1 MKKSVS
7 SSKPA
12 VSKSSQ
18 KKRTPSDGEGNIGS
32 QVTSNVHPE
41 VETSEI
47 PFSSWPIWN
56 EQEVASEKWITK
68 HAFEDPDGMITLPR
82 KLRSKV
88 DSWKRPIELITDNQS
103 PVIVASGNLIDDYF
117 DLPLNSVPSTP
128 RSSNVSLHDST
139 PDKDKKKDIDNEKK
153 KDDNKLLAQDLKDDK
168 SCINDLPITDSSEND
183 FEDENSNKK
192 YSDASKLFQE
202 NSHLLGS
209 ELMCNIISAF
219 HYMYSQWKKQKNP
232 QNPDDFSLW
241 DHIYPKGKDGV
252 PVYNS
257 SGKYVVKLYWLGNWR
272 KITVD
277 DSIPVDSKGRPLLI
291 RSALQ
296 HELWPLI
303 LSKAI
308 LKIAEL
314 SYRESDEYLD
324 FGDFDVIHTLSSWIV
339 ERYSFRKNSY
349 DVIWNDINFIT
360 ASNLTINCQSMNALD
375 SVNQNANN
383 NFNNSNNNN
392 SNNGNS
398 INNNYNNN
406 ISNNQINN
414 SINNNGNQNQSQF
427 GKSLNVDK
435 DKMIHS
441 SSKDTIQSPSTNINY
456 AIFAWKEPGPFQCQ
470 ISNIVNGVKSTI
482 KQSNL
487 YNLSFPYRVVEIK
500 ENFDNPEFERQIRLR
515 GYFSSGYQS
524 YNQKVLPKKNNSTA
538 KSNKVIV
545 EEQPVEHLPNQ
556 NETFDVW
563 ISFEEFCLTFKY
575 ILYYYSP
582 SVFKI
587 QNSFQYYP
595 DSVINKLPV
604 KDQSAS
610 LESLRIPQV
619 LYVPNDTENPINV
632 YMTVSTFSK
641 VKPGISKDGSVI
653 VQKYD
658 WTSLKSPKPI
668 IRLSTNASLTCQ
680 YLIKP
685 GDAFSFIVDSPCGFI
700 SVQFWTFTQQFL
712 LEDEGKYLSDVLKV
726 NVIDVDDSFNFQ
738 QPNSWNILFKQ
749 AFTIPKP
756 VLLYP
761 TIYVPES
768 IQYNTSLHVIDNDTN
783 KEIDHS
789 FFRVK
794 PKKYLPNTN
803 GYTVVAEC
811 KSPNT
816 KINGR
821 WKMRLISYP
830 VSIPE
835 PLTISKY
842 NVQDFNEI
850 YTPNKHNVLFRYLVK
865 VKDCTKN
872 QLSLKLTFS
881 NKNSYV
887 TLNVY
892 DRNELLVSSKGKG
905 TASIMSV
912 YLEREHIEKI
922 QDKSAKELTKLKEKE
937 KEREK
942 EKEKETKKDK
952 DKEKEKDKDKDK
964 DLKKVV
970 TEDQKEGNIEVEKE
984 LAHRYI
990 IEGIVEILNLQS
1002 TSSNPLNTTITEENR
1017 VNSDKDLKNLK
1028 NTSGRRKRNNSNV
1041 AAITAMVALQKKV
1054 ESKDKDPAKDISV
1067 KQDKSNSNIVPSVSG
1082 NSNAELSYKLR
1093 LISSGGASLIVTK
1106 DMEKEEKYK
1115 IIKDSWEAAEV
1126 GRALKAKESRI
1137 NYLKQLENG
1146 TVKTVPLFTKN
1157 FITLHGPSLVMN
1169 RYIDN
1174 YLNRSTTTATTS
1186 NTSESDNVIH
1196 SASNECKTYMAN
1208 SFKTSFNN
1216 SQENENSENLFEK
1229 SINELLDQTN
1239 TQMDHPESKHLLK
1252 KYFSESNLYDI
1263 HNYSKNFNKMNS
1275 QQNIIKGSK
1284 DIIEKIMFSKPVRSY
1299 EQLLNDNNIM
1309 MTEEEISLLR
1319 TKSTTLSYNDYLTK
1333 HIYKIDKIP
1342 KPPLLYKP
1350 WSIVYELDQPP
1361 RLKDE
1366 ELINHRIKRLEEI
1379 NQKFN
1384 DFQSLV
1390 ANQREENR
1398 RMRNQEKQIQIDRII
1413 DKRSVT
1419 EQLYKIDLER
1429 RKIYKNNLLEELKQ
1443 LKIQIE
1449 QEKEL
1454 QDNIKSIQNSQSF
1467 IADTDF

>member
-1 MKKSVS
+1 
-7 SSKPA
+7 
-12 VSKSSQ
+12 
-18 KKRTPSDGEGNIGS
+18 
-32 QVTSNVHPE
+32 
-41 VETSEI
+41 
-47 PFSSWPIWN
+47 
-56 EQEVASEKWITK
+56 
-68 HAFEDPDGMITLPR
+68 
-82 KLRSKV
+82 
-88 DSWKRPIELITDNQS
+88 
-103 PVIVASGNLIDDYF
+103 
-117 DLPLNSVPSTP
+117 
-128 RSSNVSLHDST
+128 
-139 PDKDKKKDIDNEKK
+139 
-153 KDDNKLLAQDLKDDK
+153 
-168 SCINDLPITDSSEND
+168 
-183 FEDENSNKK
+183 
-192 YSDASKLFQE
+192 
-202 NSHLLGS
+202 
-209 ELMCNIISAF
+209 
-219 HYMYSQWKKQKNP
+219 
-232 QNPDDFSLW
+232 
-241 DHIYPKGKDGV
+241 
-252 PVYNS
+252 
-257 SGKYVVKLYWLGNWR
+257 
-272 KITVD
+272 
-277 DSIPVDSKGRPLLI
+277 
-291 RSALQ
+291 
-296 HELWPLI
+296 
-303 LSKAI
+303 
-308 LKIAEL
+308 
-314 SYRESDEYLD
+314 
-324 FGDFDVIHTLSSWIV
+324 
-339 ERYSFRKNSY
+339 
-349 DVIWNDINFIT
+349 
-360 ASNLTINCQSMNALD
+360 
-375 SVNQNANN
+375 
-383 NFNNSNNNN
+383 
-392 SNNGNS
+392 
-398 INNNYNNN
+398 
-406 ISNNQINN
+406 
-414 SINNNGNQNQSQF
+414 
-427 GKSLNVDK
+427 
-435 DKMIHS
+435 
-441 SSKDTIQSPSTNINY
+441 
-456 AIFAWKEPGPFQCQ
+456 
-470 ISNIVNGVKSTI
+470 
-482 KQSNL
+482 
-487 YNLSFPYRVVEIK
+487 
-500 ENFDNPEFERQIRLR
+500 
-515 GYFSSGYQS
+515 
-524 YNQKVLPKKNNSTA
+524 
-538 KSNKVIV
+538 
-545 EEQPVEHLPNQ
+545 
-556 NETFDVW
+556 
-563 ISFEEFCLTFKY
+563 
-575 ILYYYSP
+575 
-582 SVFKI
+582 
-587 QNSFQYYP
+587 
-595 DSVINKLPV
+595 
-604 KDQSAS
+604 
-610 LESLRIPQV
+610 
-619 LYVPNDTENPINV
+619 
-632 YMTVSTFSK
+632 
-641 VKPGISKDGSVI
+641 
-653 VQKYD
+653 
-658 WTSLKSPKPI
+658 
-668 IRLSTNASLTCQ
+668 
-680 YLIKP
+680 
-685 GDAFSFIVDSPCGFI
+685 
-700 SVQFWTFTQQFL
+700 
-712 LEDEGKYLSDVLKV
+712 
-726 NVIDVDDSFNFQ
+726 
-738 QPNSWNILFKQ
+738 
-749 AFTIPKP
+749 
-756 VLLYP
+756 
-761 TIYVPES
+761 
-768 IQYNTSLHVIDNDTN
+768 
-783 KEIDHS
+783 
-789 FFRVK
+789 
-794 PKKYLPNTN
+794 
-803 GYTVVAEC
+803 
-811 KSPNT
+811 
-816 KINGR
+816 
-821 WKMRLISYP
+821 
-830 VSIPE
+830 
-835 PLTISKY
+835 
-842 NVQDFNEI
+842 
-850 YTPNKHNVLFRYLVK
+850 LVK

-937 KEREK
+937 KEREKEKEK